1 MRAVSVLAMVFGVV
15 SATALDPLG
24 NTTYIAGDDGDQFM
38 FYYFAASQQTRGGGS
53 IRGSAG
59 SAASSPPVVLWLQG
73 GPGCAATMGLFSENG
88 PVKMDETGQQ
98 SARNTSWNLHGME
111 LLTVDS
117 PVGTGYSYNTNGT
130 LQATVD
136 GAMKSLLTALKT
148 ALTEWQPQLQ
158 GRKLYIM
165 GESFAGRWVPTLA
178 ATILRDEASAGATL
192 NLAGIATGSGWTAPV
207 DQAQCIP
214 DFAFNAGMLGPTQR
228 DGYAELVAKMTSDAA
243 KGDWDDAGDAWNNV
257 TSGMFMDA
265 GMPDPSDFRSYGF
278 GTFAIFEAVT
288 SFMNTTEVRAQL
300 KVPDD
305 VTFGGGGGICSSNV
319 SDALSSDLLTSSA
332 SDFSAVLGKG
342 IPVSLHWLSERP
354 WWSWSV
360 CLARLP
366 LSALTRL
373 RFSMFCCWIEL

>member
-1 MRAVSVLAMVFGVV
+1 MRTLSVLAMVCGVV
-15 SATALDPLG
+15 STAALDPLG

-38 FYYFAASQQTRGGGS
+38 FYYFPASQQTHGGS
-53 IRGSAG
+53 MRGSA
-59 SAASSPPVVLWLQG
+59 SDISTAAPPVVLWLQG

-88 PVKMDETGQQ
+88 PVKMDGTGQQ

-178 ATILRDEASAGATL
+178 ATILRDSSATATL

-214 DFAFNAGMLGPTQR
+214 EFAFNAGMLGPTQR
-228 DGYAELVAKMTSDAA
+228 DSYAKLVAKMTSDAA
-243 KGDWDDAGDAWNNV
+243 KGDWDEAGDAWNNV
-257 TSGMFMDA
+257 TTGMFMDA

-278 GTFAIFEAVT
+278 GTFAVFEAVAT
-288 SFMNTTEVRAQL
+288 FMNTTEVRTQL

-332 SDFSAVLGKG
+332 TDFSAVLGKG
-342 IPVSLHWLSERP
+342 IPV
-354 WWSWSV
+354 
-360 CLARLP
+360 
-366 LSALTRL
+366 
-373 RFSMFCCWIEL
+373 RFC